1 MAKKIYV
8 YACHDCKVSWEKEYQ
23 WGKPA
28 GKTKC
33 PDCGKRCGQNWL
45 NRESIPVHFKGAGWT
60 GKNSVTGLNKKG
72 GSDEINMKL
81 QDSCRERMDTGWQHY
96 AKYSPKQGWI
106 DSNATGRVSETRARE
121 KMKAAKKMSDAVYDK
136 AGIDRNKVHKKKPQ

>member
-45 NRESIPVHFKGAGWT
+45 NRESIPVHFKGAGWHA
-60 GKNSVTGLNKKG
+60 KG
-72 GSDEINMKL
+72 GYHHAGSSDEVNLKL
-81 QDSCRERMDTGWQHY
+81 QGQSEDRMAGGWKNY
-96 AKYSPKQGWI
+96 AKYDPGEEYIRQAG
-106 DSNATGRVSETRARE
+106 GRRLNDQELGQ
-121 KMKAAKKMSDAVYDK
+121 KLDAAKKMSDHVYDN
-136 AGIDRNKVHKKKPQ
+136 AGINPHDKYKGQ